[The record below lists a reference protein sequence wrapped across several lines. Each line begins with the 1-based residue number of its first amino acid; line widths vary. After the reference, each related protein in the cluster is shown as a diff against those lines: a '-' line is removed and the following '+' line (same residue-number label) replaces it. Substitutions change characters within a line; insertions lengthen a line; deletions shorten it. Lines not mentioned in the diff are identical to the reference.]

1 MYKRQISIAVLG
13 IATFFTEPNMPWWE
27 HFAGAAVIAVPF
39 AILALFGGMGGGDVQ
54 LMAASGFV
62 LGWKIVPS
70 AVIGV
75 VVGAVYGLIVLCVS
89 SRFTKEQSAKI
100 SEKLTEWCEG
110 KVADSSKDVIIGEFE
125 HGKCKIDPEL
135 FEEKAWNLSGDELKA
150 ATESLGN
157 ELNEVMGELPDS
169 KEYVFRANVENGKI
183 TKIKLRRR
191 IAFGPALSVGLAV
204 GMLCGETIIKAY
216 LSML

>member
-1 MYKRQISIAVLG
+1 M
-13 IATFFTEPNMPWWE
+13 
-27 HFAGAAVIAVPF
+27 
-39 AILALFGGMGGGDVQ
+39 
-54 LMAASGFV
+54 
-62 LGWKIVPS
+62 
-70 AVIGV
+70 
-75 VVGAVYGLIVLCVS
+75 VGAVYGLIVLCVS

-100 SEKLTEWCEG
+100 SEKLTDWCEG
-110 KVADSSKDVIIGEFE
+110 KAVDSSKDVIIGEFE

-135 FEEKAWNLSGDELKA
+135 FEEKAWNISGDELKA
-150 ATESLGN
+150 ATESLSS
-157 ELNEVMGELPDS
+157 ELNEVIGNLPDS